1 MDTSFVSIQGLSHS
15 YMESGSRTA
24 ALNGIGIEIIE
35 GQFVSVI
42 GRSGCGKT
50 TLLKCIAGLI
60 IPSSG
65 TVSIDGSTVFDA
77 RQKKTIGYVFQDS
90 TLFPWLNVI
99 DNISLPLKVN
109 RYLTDSVDPVDILK
123 AVGLLKYSFYY
134 PHQLSGGMLQRVS
147 LARGLITR
155 PKILLMDEP
164 LGSLDE
170 ITRADVRQYLMDI
183 CQNTVRTVVMVTHS
197 ILEAVM
203 TSDRVVVLSGIP
215 GEIVGDISIDLPRPR
230 KTELE
235 NTAEFQ
241 SYCTELRR
249 LLFLTKFIH

>member
-1 MDTSFVSIQGLSHS
+1 MYSSFVSMQGLSHS
-15 YMESGSRTA
+15 YRGSDNRTA
-24 ALNGIGIEIIE
+24 ALNGIGIDIIE

-65 TVSIDGSTVFDA
+65 TVSIDGCPVSVA
-77 RQKKTIGYVFQDS
+77 RRKKTIGYVFQDP

-99 DNISLPLKVN
+99 DNISLPLKIN
-109 RYLTDSVDPVDILK
+109 RYLTDRIDPADILK
-123 AVGLLKYSFYY
+123 AVGLAKYSFYY

-170 ITRADVRQYLMDI
+170 ITRADVRHYLIDI
-183 CQNTVRTVVMVTHS
+183 CQSSVRTVVMVTHS

-203 TSDRVVVLSGIP
+203 TSDRVVVLSGTP

-230 KTELE
+230 KPELE

-241 SYCTELRR
+241 SYCSELRE
-249 LLFLTKFIH
+249 LLFLSKSTH